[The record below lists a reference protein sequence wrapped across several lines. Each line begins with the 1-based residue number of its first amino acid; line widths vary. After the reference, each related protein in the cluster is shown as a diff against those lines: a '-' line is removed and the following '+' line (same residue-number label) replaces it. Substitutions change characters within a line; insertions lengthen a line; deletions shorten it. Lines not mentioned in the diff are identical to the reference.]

1 MLRFTAAY
9 STVSTPCG
17 KREGLLLDMFV
28 ADFARGRKAADA
40 LRLSV
45 HGGSRVYQAGTGPR
59 REPDG
64 RGGAHRGPD
73 AATCPRKSAS
83 LLTQVRY
90 PHSPQTCD
98 EYWNGEDG
106 PWAIEVK
113 MIRFRHDNGK
123 LADLSIQDI
132 LSPFSGDHSALS
144 DCLKLVRGGFP
155 ARTALVI
162 YAFEDQER
170 PVDCL
175 IEAFEYLAAHYV
187 VLGARDEVRMS
198 NLIHPVHAAGRVFGW
213 RVSVLP
219 H

>member
-1 MLRFTAAY
+1 MPGFVVQGGVRFL
-9 STVSTPCG
+9 ST
-17 KREGLLLDMFV
+17 FI
-28 ADFARGRKAADA
+28 ADFAQGMTAADA
-40 LRLSV
+40 LGLSA
-45 HGGSRVYQAGTGPR
+45 HGGNRVYQPGIRPH
-59 REPDG
+59 REPD
-64 RGGAHRGPD
+64 AVALTVNQMKQHD
-73 AATCPRKSAS
+73 PRRYAS

-90 PHSPQTCD
+90 PHSLTCD
-98 EYWNGEDG
+98 VYWDGEEG

-155 ARTALVI
+155 AQTALVI

-187 VLGARDEVRMS
+187 VLGARDEVRMG
-198 NLIHPVHAAGRVFGW
+198 NLVHPVHAAGRVFGW
-213 RVSVLP
+213 RVVGLRHP
-219 H
+219 ERR